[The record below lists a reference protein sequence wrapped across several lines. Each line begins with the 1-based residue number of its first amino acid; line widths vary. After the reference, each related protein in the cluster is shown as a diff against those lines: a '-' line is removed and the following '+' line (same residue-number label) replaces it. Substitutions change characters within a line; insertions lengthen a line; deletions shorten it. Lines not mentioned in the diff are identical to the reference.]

1 MREDTASRKAGP
13 LVRSL
18 PITLWPIADR
28 RAWEEACRPSLRL
41 KRGGAASHLR
51 AVTQND
57 LARRYG
63 YFVHFLSR
71 SDLLDMTAGPA
82 AQVIPQHVDA
92 YVAELRS
99 RVGSVTVYGS
109 IQKLRRMVQ
118 LIAPGRDNDP
128 VGRCFAGCA
137 VFGR

>member
-1 MREDTASRKAGP
+1 MREHTASRTTAP
-13 LVRSL
+13 FVRSL
-18 PITLWPIADR
+18 PIDLWPMADR

-41 KRGGAASHLR
+41 RRGGAASHLR
-51 AVTQND
+51 AVTQDD

-63 YFVHFLSR
+63 YFLDFLSR

-92 YVAELRS
+92 YVAELKT

-118 LIAPGRDNDP
+118 LIAPGLDNDWLI
-128 VGRCFAGCA
+128 ALE
-137 VFGR
+137 